1 MNRWFIL
8 LVIAMA
14 AIIAYCAGDT
24 IVQNVSDSGVRGLL
38 AFIFGVVTYVKSKS
52 AWGKSLGLLL
62 MLAPFYETM
71 LVDAILERIAG

>member
-14 AIIAYCAGDT
+14 AIIACCAGDT

-62 MLAPFYETM
+62 MLAPVYETM
-71 LVDAILERIAG
+71 LVDAILERISG

>member
-8 LVIAMA
+8 FAIAMA

-24 IVQNVSDSGVRGLL
+24 IIENVSDSGVRGLL
-38 AFIFGVVTYVKSKS
+38 AFIFGVVTYMRSKS

-71 LVDAILERIAG
+71 LVDAILERISG